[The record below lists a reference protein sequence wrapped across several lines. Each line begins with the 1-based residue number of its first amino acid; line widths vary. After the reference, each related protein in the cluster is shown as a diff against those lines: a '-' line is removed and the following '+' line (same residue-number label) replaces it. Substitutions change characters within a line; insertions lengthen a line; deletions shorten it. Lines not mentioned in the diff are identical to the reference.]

1 MLNAKENTKHVQA
14 KALYIDNLVLAP
26 IYLLVIMHTIQ
37 RLSPRTGRSDMPEI
51 SSYLDGMG
59 NAKILNLGVV
69 LGLDFTKLKN
79 NMSTSTFLLDTL
91 HSWLQKEDDV
101 MAKGIPT
108 WRALV
113 NALKSRGV
121 GQGGIAAEIAKDHGI
136 E

>member
-1 MLNAKENTKHVQA
+1 MLDAKENTKHVQA

-79 NMSTSTFLLDTL
+79 NMSTSTFLLDTI
-91 HSWLQKEDDV
+91 HSWLQKEDAV
-101 MAKGIPT
+101 VTKGIPT

-113 NALKSRGV
+113 NALKSKGV
-121 GQGGIAAEIAKDHGI
+121 GQGGIAANIAKDKGI

>member
-1 MLNAKENTKHVQA
+1 
-14 KALYIDNLVLAP
+14 
-26 IYLLVIMHTIQ
+26 
-37 RLSPRTGRSDMPEI
+37 
-51 SSYLDGMG
+51 
-59 NAKILNLGVV
+59 
-69 LGLDFTKLKN
+69 
-79 NMSTSTFLLDTL
+79 MSTSTFLLDTL

>member
-1 MLNAKENTKHVQA
+1 MLDAKENTKHVQA
-14 KALYIDNLVLAP
+14 KALYIDNLVIAP

-51 SSYLDGMG
+51 SSYLDGME

-121 GQGGIAAEIAKDHGI
+121 GQGGIAAEIAKDKGI

>member
-1 MLNAKENTKHVQA
+1 MLDAKENTKHIQA
-14 KALYIDNLVLAP
+14 IALYIDNLVLAP

-121 GQGGIAAEIAKDHGI
+121 GQGGIAAEIAKDKGI

>member
-1 MLNAKENTKHVQA
+1 
-14 KALYIDNLVLAP
+14 
-26 IYLLVIMHTIQ
+26 MHTIQ
-37 RLSPRTGRSDMPEI
+37 RLSPRTGGSDMPEI
-51 SSYLDGMG
+51 SSYLDGME
-59 NAKILNLGVV
+59 NAKILNLGMV
-69 LGLDFTKLKN
+69 LGLNFTKLKN
-79 NMSTSTFLLDTL
+79 NMSTSPTFLLDTL

-121 GQGGIAAEIAKDHGI
+121 GQGGIAAKIAKDQGI